1 MLKLYIARHG
11 QNVDNA
17 NGILNGHRDEPL
29 TQKGIEQ
36 AEEVAEQIK
45 KARLSFDWV
54 YTSPLSRAKQTADII
69 AHRIHGPKPLI
80 EPLLIERDFGVMTGI
95 ETSRV
100 EELCA
105 PNILKAELITYFL
118 EPEGAETF
126 PDLLD
131 RAHTYLTKLK
141 STHIDGSVL
150 LVTHGDFGKM
160 IYASYYNLDWKRVL
174 KQFHFGNS
182 ELLLLSPESHADQAH
197 VFTIEQHNA

>member
-1 MLKLYIARHG
+1 MLKIYIARHG

-29 TQKGIEQ
+29 TQKGVEQ
-36 AEEVAEQIK
+36 AEEVAGEIK
-45 KARLSFDWV
+45 NAKLSFDRI
-54 YTSPLSRAKQTADII
+54 YTSPLSRAKQTAEII
-69 AHRIHGPKPLI
+69 CDAIHGPKPVV
-80 EPLLIERDFGVMTGI
+80 EPLLIERDFGIMTGV
-95 ETSRV
+95 EASRV

-105 PNILKAELITYFL
+105 PKILKAELITYFL

-131 RAHTYLTKLK
+131 RAHKYLAELK
-141 STHIDGSVL
+141 SMHNDGPIL

-160 IYASYYNLDWKRVL
+160 IYASYYNLDWKQVL
-174 KQFHFGNS
+174 QQFHFGNS